1 VCNNL
6 PFAQNHIIE
15 VVNRETNYTVI
26 CPVKKSDTD
35 YPQYHLTKPWYAFI
49 KNMQVQEKEANKQG
63 KGKGEQQLKLSP
75 PITKRPC
82 PEANK
87 QGKGCTKLIDFV
99 DT

>member
-1 VCNNL
+1 L
-6 PFAQNHIIE
+6 FSKAQQLKQRKKGTLQPANTNH
-15 VVNRETNYTVI
+15 
-26 CPVKKSDTD
+26 
-35 YPQYHLTKPWYAFI
+35 A
-49 KNMQVQEKEANKQG
+49 EANKQG